1 MPRFQGIPV
10 DDDEAA
16 QPAAAPAARRPR
28 FAGIPVDDAPEP
40 APARA
45 AVVAKPAASTPAPA
59 KAAAPP
65 ARSTAQQL
73 VRSVGGLG
81 TRNIVEGAADLVG
94 IFYDPLVDGVNW
106 LTQKP
111 QTTKSLITGKRDHY
125 IGRQLKAREITDMA
139 LDGLGVPKPE
149 TAEERVGADVGR
161 ALTGTALTM
170 GAGGLLQMLRGAGAA
185 APSVVPMLTEAAV
198 PTAVPSTAKA
208 ASRVLLA
215 DPALQVASTVAGA
228 GAAGGTREAGF
239 GPGAQA
245 VAGILAG
252 MAPGAASGAASMLPG
267 MSRLNIG
274 TGTLQ
279 SAASAAGKSVL
290 RGKNALGE
298 KLTAE
303 DIQRTIDDFAAAGA
317 GGSVGQVGQSRVGQ
331 VIEAIAGNV
340 PGGAGRIAEYG
351 HRQAR
356 NVGDRVDQIAA
367 ELTPRGARVE
377 PAQVGRAISKGVE
390 GPGGFKDRTRETT
403 NRLYNELDQF
413 IDPQTRVGAEA
424 TSTAFPELNP
434 TIPSA
439 PNLSPLFQNAKMR
452 DIGDAFE
459 RDLWG
464 NKAVATRPGMA
475 EQIEGAQGT
484 LKEQADEISRL
495 NQETAAALERENV
508 LRTSLGQKP
517 KEHVPYPVMGR
528 QDIDGEIQTLLTGKA
543 DGKLPFEALKKL
555 RTLVG
560 KEMDN
565 ASLLS
570 DVPRDKWTAL
580 YAALSDD
587 MKAAAEQQGPEAMR
601 AWSRANAYYAARVK
615 RLESIEHVIDKN
627 GGPEAIYQAATGNL
641 KWGGSTLSAVMKS
654 LPAESQKE
662 LTAMVLRRMGR
673 ATPGVQNAE
682 GDRFSMSTFLS
693 NWDNVSKDARRA
705 LFDRYGAG
713 FSQNMDQI
721 ARMASNIR
729 DGGEVFRNPSGSG
742 RMIAL
747 LSQTVGAAT
756 TAGSAMLNSSPR
768 AAAAILAAAAGS
780 AAAANLTAR
789 AMTKP
794 KFVAW
799 LASNTNKPVG
809 EVLSQLQVISRVGER
824 EGDEDVVN
832 AANAL
837 RDEITRPAAQTQ

>member
-10 DDDEAA
+10 EDDEAA

-28 FAGIPVDDAPEP
+28 FAGIPVNDAPEP
-40 APARA
+40 APVRA
-45 AVVAKPAASTPAPA
+45 AVAAKPAASTPAPA
-59 KAAAPP
+59 KAVAPQ
-65 ARSTAQQL
+65 ARSTAQKL
-73 VRSVGGLG
+73 VRGVGGLG
-81 TRNIVEGAADLVG
+81 TRNIVEGVADLAG
-94 IFYDPLVDGVNW
+94 IFYDPIADGVNW
-106 LTQKP
+106 LGSKGP
-111 QTTKSLITGKRDHY
+111 TTKTLITGKEERY
-125 IGRQLKAREITDMA
+125 FPRQFRAREMSDA
-139 LDGLGVPKPE
+139 LLDSLGVPKPE
-149 TAEERVGADVGR
+149 TADERIGGDVGR

-170 GAGGLLQMLRGAGAA
+170 GAGSLINALRGSGSIAPALTRATAG
-185 APSVVPMLTEAAV
+185 S
-198 PTAVPSTAKA
+198 AVPSI
-208 ASRVLLA
+208 RVNPTVGQAVSNYLVA
-215 DPALQVASTVAGA
+215 DPVLQAASTVAGS
-228 GAAGGTREAGF
+228 AAVGTTREAGF

-252 MAPGAASGAASMLPG
+252 LAPGAASGVVPGLRSSGAVPAAV
-267 MSRLNIG
+267 
-274 TGTLQ
+274 
-279 SAASAAGKSVL
+279 SAATKRVL
-290 RGKNALGE
+290 RGRNALGE
-298 KLTAE
+298 KLTAD
-303 DIQRTIDDFAAAGA
+303 DIKQTIKDFEAAGTT
-317 GGSVGQVGQSRVGQ
+317 GSIGQVGQGRTAQ
-331 VIEAIAGNV
+331 VLETIVGNV
-340 PGGAGRIAEYG
+340 PGGAGKVAEFG

-356 NVGDRVDQIAA
+356 QVGDRVDELAA

-403 NRLYNELDQF
+403 NRLYDELDQF

-601 AWSRANAYYAARVK
+601 AWSRANAYYSARVK

-705 LFDRYGAG
+705 LFDRYGTG

-721 ARMASNIR
+721 ARMASKVR
-729 DGGEVFRNPSGSG
+729 DGGEVFRNPSGSARLG
-742 RMIAL
+742 AL
-747 LSQTVGAAT
+747 MLQTAGAAS
-756 TAGSAMLNSSPR
+756 TAGSALINGMPNV
-768 AAAAILAAAAGS
+768 AAGIMTAS
-780 AAAANLTAR
+780 AASAGAANAIAR

-794 KFVAW
+794 KYVAW
-799 LASNTNKPVG
+799 LASNTNKPIG
-809 EVLSQLQVISRVGER
+809 ELMAQLKVLNTVGER
-824 EGDEDVVN
+824 DGDDDLVE
-832 AANAL
+832 AADAV
-837 RDEITRPAAQTQ
+837 RQAVTEQETE